1 MSFLFKQKATAYF
14 NLTRTGIEFTVRFM
28 DKQEIKKRLL
38 EAVKSD
44 SHLDDIKSVA
54 VFGSYVNGQAK
65 EDSDVDVLVQF
76 TEDAHIGFFEYVQ
89 IQRNLSQAL
98 GLKVDIVTLEALSKY
113 IKDQVLQEAEVVYE
127 R

>member
-1 MSFLFKQKATAYF
+1 M
-14 NLTRTGIEFTVRFM
+14 E
-28 DKQEIKKRLL
+28 KQEIKKRLL

-76 TEDAHIGFFEYVQ
+76 TEDAHIGFFEYVR

-98 GLKVDIVTLEALSKY
+98 GLKVDLVTREALSKY